1 MCSNI
6 KYKIF
11 DKENNELT
19 LDSCEN
25 NIIYEIYPIN
35 YNQEENICL
44 DFYFK
49 ILKEK
54 NYNIYE
60 AESDF
65 YNDKCTIDFLYLI
78 KI

>member
-1 MCSNI
+1 M
-6 KYKIF
+6 K
-11 DKENNELT
+11 
-19 LDSCEN
+19 
-25 NIIYEIYPIN
+25 YPIN

-65 YNDKCTIDFLYLI
+65 YNDK
-78 KI
+78 